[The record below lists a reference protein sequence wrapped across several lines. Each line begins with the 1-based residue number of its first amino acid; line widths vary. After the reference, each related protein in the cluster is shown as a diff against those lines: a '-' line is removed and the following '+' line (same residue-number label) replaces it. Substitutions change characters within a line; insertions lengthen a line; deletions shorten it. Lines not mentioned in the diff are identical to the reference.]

1 MRSFVQCLCM
11 VFFLDVLDLVAKTKF
26 FTASFQDKISFGI
39 TGFRG
44 GELYV
49 IGGVNEPDG

>member
-1 MRSFVQCLCM
+1 MYNVCVWF
-11 VFFLDVLDLVAKTKF
+11 FFLDVLDLVVKTKF

-44 GELYV
+44 ELYV